1 MEGEILILLGFNLK
15 VMTVVEWLEQ
25 EMTLMGFDENSKQMA
40 RYVLDLTLLE
50 FWSCLVKPSVMVWAI
65 LAITAQAKGMRVEG
79 CVDVEEGRQAL
90 KLVNLTYMK
99 R

>member
-15 VMTVVEWLEQ
+15 VMTAVEWLEQ
-25 EMTLMGFDENSKQMA
+25 EMALTGFDENSKQMC

-50 FWSCLVKPSVMVWAI
+50 FWSCLLKPSVMVWAI
-65 LAITAQAKGMRVEG
+65 LAMTAQAKGLWVEG
-79 CVDVEEGRQAL
+79 CVDADEGRQAL